1 MVQKHSDRHCSCSG
15 DLQVF
20 AVNSRVLEEVAGMSV
35 FLCAT
40 PELIPDA
47 LLGEEGV
54 ELWQDRIQ
62 HSFLTREW
70 VCTHGK
76 LLQSSVFHTG
86 DLTWPWDLCV
96 QLENTVLRCSLELN
110 AS

>member
-1 MVQKHSDRHCSCSG
+1 MQKHSGTYCSCSG

-20 AVNSRVLEEVAGMSV
+20 AVNSRVLEEVAGMSAFV
-35 FLCAT
+35 QFLSSFQM
-40 PELIPDA
+40 PLWGRKEWS
-47 LLGEEGV
+47 
-54 ELWQDRIQ
+54 LWQDRVQ

-76 LLQSSVFHTG
+76 LLQSSVFHPG

-96 QLENTVLRCSLELN
+96 ELGNTVLRCSLELN